1 MRFNGSKTTALVFLA
16 LFSSTLAFSAGKKG
30 HAAGGKAAKEC
41 TDKGG
46 TWDKKHKKCEPAKDA
61 AVAAPTE
68 TAPAGE
74 AAPAPAGEAAPTN
87 P

>member
-1 MRFNGSKTTALVFLA
+1 MRFTASKTTALVFLT

-46 TWDKKHKKCEPAKDA
+46 TWDKKHKKCEPAKNA
-61 AVAAPTE
+61 ESSPTPTE
-68 TAPAGE
+68 TAPSSE
-74 AAPAPAGEAAPTN
+74 PAPAGEAAPTN